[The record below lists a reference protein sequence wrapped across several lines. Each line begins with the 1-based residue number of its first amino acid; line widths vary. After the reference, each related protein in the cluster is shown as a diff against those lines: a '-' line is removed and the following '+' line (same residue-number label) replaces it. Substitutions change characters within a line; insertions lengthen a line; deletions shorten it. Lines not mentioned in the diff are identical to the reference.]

1 MTDGTRSP
9 SHPRVA
15 LEIAVQ
21 DVAGVRAARGAG
33 AQRVE
38 LCMALG
44 ATGGLTPSVGLVDV
58 ALAVAEDFTEHEPIE
73 VHPLIRP
80 RAGGFVY
87 DRTEL
92 DVALADVRAVVDAG
106 AHGVVVGALTA
117 DGRVDAE
124 AVRAL
129 VAAAEG
135 REVTFHRA
143 LDAVPDVLRALDT
156 LAALGVARVLTS
168 GGEGRSI
175 DGLEQLRRCARHV
188 HDESLPLQVQ
198 AGGGVRVADIA
209 ALVDAGVDAVH
220 LSAKTLV
227 HDAAGPGGAGEYEAT
242 DAGLVLA
249 ARDAL
254 DAALTTD

>member
-1 MTDGTRSP
+1 MNDGTRSR
-9 SHPRVA
+9 PRPRAA

-21 DVAGVRAARGAG
+21 DVAGVRTARAAG

-38 LCMALG
+38 LCVALG

-58 ALAVAEDFTEHEPIE
+58 ALAVAEDFTDHEPIE

-92 DVALADVRAVVDAG
+92 DVMVADVRAVVDAG
-106 AHGVVVGALTA
+106 AHGVVVGALTS
-117 DGRVDAE
+117 DGRVDVE

-168 GGEGRSI
+168 GGEARSI
-175 DGLEQLRRCARHV
+175 DGLEQLRRCAQHV
-188 HDESLPLQVQ
+188 HDGSLPLQVQ

-220 LSAKTLV
+220 LSAKALV
-227 HDAAGPGGAGEYEAT
+227 QDAAGPGGAGEYEVT

-254 DAALTTD
+254 DAALATD

>member
-1 MTDGTRSP
+1 
-9 SHPRVA
+9 
-15 LEIAVQ
+15 
-21 DVAGVRAARGAG
+21 
-33 AQRVE
+33 
-38 LCMALG
+38 
-44 ATGGLTPSVGLVDV
+44 
-58 ALAVAEDFTEHEPIE
+58 
-73 VHPLIRP
+73 
-80 RAGGFVY
+80 
-87 DRTEL
+87 
-92 DVALADVRAVVDAG
+92 VDAG
-106 AHGVVVGALTA
+106 AHGVVVGALTS
-117 DGRVDAE
+117 DGRVDVE

-168 GGEGRSI
+168 GGEARSI
-175 DGLEQLRRCARHV
+175 DGLEQLRRCAQHV
-188 HDESLPLQVQ
+188 HDGSLPLQVQ

-220 LSAKTLV
+220 LSAKALV
-227 HDAAGPGGAGEYEAT
+227 QDAAGPGGAGEYEVT

-254 DAALTTD
+254 DAALATD